1 MYRILLKSSRS
12 LLFSPTS
19 RLVGSV
25 FAANVKALLL
35 PVPQFLISSAS
46 MSSSSTPDSD
56 SSGSKEGSSDSKKT
70 KKPRKPK
77 KSSAA
82 EPVVSLEASTESGLS
97 STRTTVSVQQDQAA
111 WSYKGMPKEKVTDQI
126 DFLNKTLRDM
136 VVKIAE
142 LESKKLALIEKPDK
156 SANDMLVLDEVKE
169 QLKKKVEFQTKHEA
183 KYEAELR
190 ELQEAIGSSST
201 AITSKGK
208 STYTITHH

>member
-1 MYRILLKSSRS
+1 M
-12 LLFSPTS
+12 
-19 RLVGSV
+19 
-25 FAANVKALLL
+25 
-35 PVPQFLISSAS
+35 SSAS
-46 MSSSSTPDSD
+46 IPDSD
-56 SSGSKEGSSDSKKT
+56 SSGSKEGGSSDSKKT
-70 KKPRKPK
+70 KKPRNPEE
-77 KSSAA
+77 SSAA
-82 EPVVSLEASTESGLS
+82 VPVVSLEASKESGLS
-97 STRTTVSVQQDQAA
+97 STGTTVSVQQDQAA
-111 WSYKGMPKEKVTDQI
+111 WSYKGMSKEKVTDQI

-142 LESKKLALIEKPDK
+142 LESDKMLLLKKPDK

-169 QLKKKVEFQTKHEA
+169 QLKKKEEFRT

>member
-1 MYRILLKSSRS
+1 MRP
-12 LLFSPTS
+12 F
-19 RLVGSV
+19 
-25 FAANVKALLL
+25 
-35 PVPQFLISSAS
+35 PQFVISSAF
-46 MSSSSTPDSD
+46 MSSLSTPDSD
-56 SSGSKEGSSDSKKT
+56 SSGSKERSSYSKKT

-82 EPVVSLEASTESGLS
+82 ESLEASTESGLS

-142 LESKKLALIEKPDK
+142 LESDKMALLKKPDK

-169 QLKKKVEFQTKHEA
+169 QLKEHKEFRK